1 MNCNIPNINYP
12 SWITDKTKKFIET
25 EFSSIL
31 ERKIVVDDLANGELQ
46 KWAESRNEI
55 EEGEDLNKINGN
67 TFKKIIR
74 RYIAYK
80 SRRISKTAIGKQG
93 IQLRN
98 WTDARARKDALKY
111 TAYEIAK
118 EYFNAL
124 NNQTEFAKGDILGI
138 TRSRIQTYFI
148 DNIIEPY
155 VKINRAELKDDFIR
169 YRVAKAEYNLQQTAK
184 TFGSDK
190 LKNEKDKENKLND
203 LFKKVDSLYNNPNYN
218 EKFANK
224 TIKDL
229 VTELHKVDRND
240 YNELAKLITRLKH
253 QELESNISTKE
264 KLFNIAYN
272 IGSEASNVKVRNW
285 AELAFWTHGF
295 NMCNDWMDEAIS
307 TSGIQELA
315 KVFRGVKLEK
325 NDLYD
330 LNLQDEIDTEFDEN
344 ENETEDDE
352 NRDMMASA
360 WEDTIP
366 KDFSK
371 QHDGKIKLYLET
383 IPQVTSPIVD
393 KDSAIPYKE
402 TDTLGTIEY
411 MDGKYLETA
420 ITSFGPYYSV
430 EHMIEVLTR
439 KANTIPSLY
448 GLGKVVNDMKEDV
461 VFANFM
467 WKNFAKPVIDKIQI
481 YINEESK
488 AKLSNEDA
496 RLLKKIYYNLL
507 ADGNIVCMEM
517 YKEDDYETLTTI
529 ESDLMKLSKSS
540 ILDKHNETRNKILQT
555 LSDYIHKNFPS
566 VNIESFKTIF
576 FDNSNSVSKDNLIKL
591 IDALKQY
598 TNGVNKYINS
608 YNKMNSD
615 YLSEYTK
622 YRKISKKEGSVID
635 APMRDYSSLNATDR
649 NNAVLKLA
657 KLLVDVVEVGLRYN
671 SINAEG
677 KMASDINKSSYIT
690 NFVKLLKLQVEEGKD
705 GREIIKDFFTQKKYD
720 ITDNE
725 TNILLFGLKDRNG
738 VTIRQGIITKDIVG
752 NYIVNK
758 DSNVWKTFNIALF
771 DGAKD
776 ENSNKGN
783 VYANMSRE
791 DYLLSS
797 LLMYGTS
804 LQFEGMNYKEDEGM
818 AQILM
823 RIPSDA
829 SNTYSVQMQKFDIND
844 LFDTQNNPII
854 NNFITTFGANLDKY
868 SGKFNEIPNN
878 IAKKYKEKLNKIIKN
893 NYSILRNN
901 VLPGQKLI
909 TMLTDQENI
918 EPISLRDLFYIKD
931 KKSSDVYIPFVYRTE
946 DSALSFFYKGNIS
959 ENGGYVENLELI
971 SIDSATKDENQ
982 ILSDDELEVLNNTFA
997 NEEEELRP
1005 TISTTTIIR
1014 KFVNENRTNIINAL
1028 IESGEIKRE
1037 INKNSHLFL
1046 AIRSQL
1052 WGELQQFVTNLNNI
1066 LENGITKKST
1076 DGLIDILHHNKKGIV
1091 DNGKLTGRVFHFDKL
1106 FDIPGSNLNI
1116 NNELFEILAIYE
1128 VTDKSLFKEPLLI
1141 QTKDGRLK
1149 LNENRTK
1156 GLIRRTSKKF
1166 LTIGDDFQNT
1176 NEIKRQFSDKL
1187 DELISDW
1194 LNNYITYIDNESK
1207 QFEEILIQNNISN
1220 IREWALNTTIAYMT
1234 FDGIFEGSSKY
1245 YRDAQTF
1252 LKRAKEVQMGGT
1264 PYASSFDNMTSDNI
1278 TPILDLKNQE
1288 QVIYKKDKITP
1299 LISNVPTYIN
1309 GGIQN
1314 RTLVA
1319 RNGFRAI
1326 TIKNSETKYT
1336 QATQIYETLK
1346 DTTGEEVAKNIAL
1359 EFGDVKIGDVTYKG
1373 KTTKT
1378 NDAQS
1383 YITIEEFIRRRQL
1396 DGTLNE
1402 YLPLIEQLL
1411 DDNVEVKDIN
1421 AEGIAKIQ
1429 AQKNVYYDLKYD
1441 VETGLHRPRQIK
1453 NAEFV
1458 LIPKLLPKDSQ
1469 LMTLYELMRKHDIG
1483 QVNTIETSKASN
1495 KNVIT
1500 FWDNDLNVDKIAF
1513 ESSLTGLDPE
1523 ALDSGTPTYPVV
1535 EDYYYRNLYKQLDVV
1550 DHIEDKE
1557 NKAGIQLFKKIIDN
1571 TRDTEV
1577 KKNADNIQEAMAENI
1592 KQSYLELIKNLGW
1605 KIKNGELVNQS
1616 KKKEDAPLI
1625 FNEFYY
1631 KCLEEFKR
1639 TGLDGNIVDYLTPG
1653 ENGYPIMPE
1662 WMSIVS
1668 TKLENIAQSVFNNN
1682 ITRQTLPGYHAVQV
1696 SNFGYAN
1703 DLKYYPVKEGSE
1715 QLPIVEIRI
1724 PAYSK
1729 AIKQLIKDYGEEE
1742 ALNKLKEAGLDEHV
1756 GYCIPTEGKQSMAVF
1771 KIVGFLPESY
1781 GSTMMLAKEWI
1792 TQTGKDFD
1800 IDSIYALVHEL
1811 TYDEKTKQIK
1821 KIDYNNKSIS
1831 EMTREERN
1839 NFITDNVI
1847 AILKNKASREEIFG
1861 RSNFDDIGKGKEVLE
1876 GIAPWLALGNASV
1889 YNPFDQ
1895 LRFMQNAIDGRK
1907 LKAFSVNRDT
1917 FCSICNKVKP
1927 VLNRPIRVIYGEN
1940 SVSNVEDEF
1949 LSKIN
1954 YIPYK
1959 RVGEIIDSINKGKNI
1974 CNATQ
1979 MICIE
1984 MIGDAF
1990 NNGDIAHN
1998 VKAWPLGIWA
2008 KSPLSNDIIGHE
2020 VTLVKVNGQF
2030 YIFDMPQSEFII
2042 KTGNTFIERGEIFNE
2057 GKIEE
2062 FKPYLI
2068 PISKEIISEKYDVKG
2083 EKLDDTMKNIESLI
2097 SYLNNKNNFEIKLN
2111 NINKNSNSV
2120 TIHNKFGWSENEN
2133 RNIVNRL
2140 ITSYSSQ
2147 TTAHILDAIKMG
2159 SLYNETDYTFKA
2171 FKTLVDVGVDY
2182 TTAVVWLAQPAITR
2196 LNQINNTSKSIY
2208 TNKKQNPIETALKD
2222 IAIELG
2228 IINNYYTD
2236 LESIKIEM
2244 MKQYKDVLDKFAPEK
2259 FNRFGMPENLVINYD
2274 EIVERIKHR
2283 QPSNEDLAFDFFA
2296 IMQFEELFSLSS
2308 SIEDIAKVLRPDS
2321 FGAKQTIYD
2330 TRKIIENV
2338 EIYRQPKGLA
2348 NIMMCEDSEGNKV
2361 NIIDAIYGEHS
2372 GYPYLKA
2379 FYEYAT
2385 LASFKI
2391 NSRLFKT
2398 EQKHFQQLIKNIEH
2412 KIGKTLTKEEYIKA
2426 KKYIIKSV
2434 YDSLPILNSPINVTD
2449 RGFIEIDKEAIEQQ
2463 TTSDDAESIPY
2474 WEQEVGRIYG
2484 FREYKEN
2491 IPYIENIQR
2500 PTKKEID
2507 IFKKLTPA
2515 QKILF
2520 VKSNFAEGSV
2530 FDYITVKK
2538 ELRNEITKKNY
2549 SYNRLYLHD
2558 LNNNIDRLRLL
2569 FADAY
2574 FNSNPLLKL
2583 TAIDVIKYAF
2593 IVEGYDFRKQFVG
2606 KLIPNNVLYT
2616 GLENMGMGIVTEA
2629 EKEFNA
2635 LELPTYY
2642 GNGTIDNFIRA
2653 NSNIV
2658 DTKRL
2663 IDARN
2668 KERNTVKQFKE
2679 LRKNGPNGLIII
2691 PKTKDYGKLYE
2702 ELGLQ
2707 DRDGNYINVVTR
2719 ENGGNQ
2725 ITLYRILSSIYLDNV
2740 YLVPINP
2747 LEEFENREYSVNN
2760 QYHKY
2765 STYNWYINYI
2775 RETHDLTEQ
2784 DLDEFF
2790 NEAFDEE
2797 QKSGKKIIEK
2807 LSSYERNNSEDE
2819 NKLINFQKEG
2829 SEAQVQ
2835 LIQKFFNDIND
2846 VLLSDKT
2853 DMPVGASLLVK
2864 NASVEIAQ
2872 ILNLD
2877 KNEIKIFNIPGIN
2890 NYEISIK
2897 IKKFN
2902 PYYLNKYKKQIE
2914 EGKRYSKKPVFDY
2927 YIQQLGDLKSFD
2939 NLYEIELIPDDDIA
2953 AGLYD
2958 DDVRDSRYDDL
2969 NEVFAENT
2977 LTSRDTQSQSIAKL
2991 IVDDIRFFARK
3002 GNEQAEEA
3010 IARMKYNGLNLDNE
3024 NFLNQRSATVLTIA
3038 GNYYQKVFDL
3048 INGQLGAF
3056 ILSNGEQ
3063 YAIDDQKLYQNASP
3077 KDIQRII
3084 DLVLKTMHL
3093 GESFRDVI
3101 DLDLESDDKGTNK
3114 SLNKIK
3120 EIVDKLNNDKR
3131 LKKAINILFN
3141 KYFVQEY
3148 STNPNLRIALKDEQG
3163 NTQYMIEATDVFGD
3177 TKRLMAAIS
3186 DVGNLPH
3193 KQIQMVVKAINS
3205 HIYSALYTGR
3215 EKVEE
3220 YEKWIKD
3227 NIKGDINEVYN
3238 KIIDENGT
3246 LILPYNESFIKD
3258 KYQLID
3264 ELNLLR
3270 QTKGVDSEEYR
3281 RKEIEFKK
3289 WKVRNLEQQ
3298 FVVDYYKE
3306 DVELEEWA
3314 LNNAKDVFLKYM
3326 SYRRQLYNELRDS
3339 YDLTDEEKQ
3348 RRADILSAMRELR
3361 NQYDENGNFKPV
3373 EELQKIQAL
3382 QTYINDKEELEGR
3395 YFEKEE
3401 TEIFRENLK
3410 YNLAIVKQYDEQH
3423 KSETLQQKLNDL
3435 EYRTSYT
3442 WLQANTR
3449 YILNKEAS
3457 KALSD
3462 AHKALG
3468 ISNSASRFSNQEVR
3482 NILEKY
3488 INNGTLYDVNGVRIG
3503 TNISDEDI
3511 NYLWQIERK
3520 RYSDPGKIGVYSDA
3534 ALIKMIPETEQL
3546 SDDFWINYYVSPD
3559 EKTQAVRERKQ
3570 VIYKKIND
3578 IISKGINKDTGE
3590 LEPRR
3595 LFDNCTQDELDE
3607 LKLLYRELKITIR
3620 NKRTLKKNKKGNK
3633 LFEFK
3638 TNEVAFARALAQ
3650 YYTLNAKEKNEFE
3663 EIFCEQDDNGFVR
3676 RDKHNRLVAN
3686 GYLYGYVELTEETK
3700 KLHPEF
3706 IDKKKT
3712 DAIKL
3717 IQDNE
3722 VIIPTQYYYDKI
3734 NQIEKEAQQIYEN
3747 AITNGKSEK
3756 EATELKEKHIQD
3768 WYEKNHVYNKYTH
3781 KMQPLSIWTKREISP
3796 NGTLSGEYSYEPV
3809 GDNFVKVPKDE
3820 FIYNKN
3826 YSKFGA
3832 NYKEG
3837 DDKYKNRKYN
3847 SLPKD
3852 SDEYKLFKYTESIML
3867 QSATNNTNK
3876 NFIHRGWMPRQVKPV
3891 EDRSYYVKQGIGAL
3905 GLSFNSY
3912 DNRTWHEDIDYYH
3925 DFDISNPMLQLIKT
3939 KGYQKPKEIPQQ
3951 LPEQSNEDYQ
3961 KLVDSIRQE
3970 NRKIEEENRELEKK
3984 YIDRDWFN
3992 VFRNFIYKREQY
4004 EAREDVKNIA
4014 YLMIDDLKT
4023 RKAYKVNGFGNVSR
4037 KRGGIDE
4044 SPSYNMTSQQNTVDV
4059 FSNWIRRI
4067 IFGEYKELNKLAKY
4081 ADSLQNMSS
4090 AKYMM
4095 FNLYAGINNVSV
4107 GLVNIFGEA
4116 FAKDHF
4122 GQKEFREGL
4131 LEYGSAIFS
4140 MLKDTFSEKSN
4151 NRTVAILK
4159 LFDIVEIDRMMEF
4172 TGSDFSAAKI
4182 GKYFNTIAYSLQ
4194 SGGEHF
4200 MQNSALIAMMKAN
4213 KVWTNPETNK
4223 KEIVNFGEYTT
4234 NLELAALNRV
4244 ISGNPEMVV
4253 LLNSMKKAVKKDKDL
4268 EYKYDKLKRNIIKDF
4283 FDTIVDK
4290 NERNKLIKEYISL
4303 KKEML
4308 KNDREEFEKLPDV
4321 WSQFEL
4327 VNGIAKFKKESGL
4340 TENDFGALK
4349 NRAQYVNKFIHGVY
4363 DKSGAAQIEK
4373 YWWGSLLMQF
4383 KKHIYPGVIKRWGT
4397 KGYWNES
4404 RGSFEKGSYLTTLDF
4419 LALEFK
4425 DFKNKATDEASKK
4438 ITALKAIQ
4446 TVFQCTL
4453 DTIHNFKY
4461 NYELLPVWE
4470 QNNIRRTL
4478 ADLCGIFAALL
4489 TIFAIYALTDD
4500 DDLENNTFLN
4510 STLYLADRLYGES
4523 RMYMPQGIIPEVKT
4537 QWSQPVAGKGVI
4549 EDLADAMSFTAQWL
4563 WDPNYE
4569 PIYKQ
4574 GPYKG
4579 QNKVKVKVL
4588 KNIPA
4593 VRTVQRIK
4601 TINKNNKYYRI
4612 GDNATTQKIIK
4623 SLAFEISGKEE

>member
-12 SWITDKTKKFIET
+12 SWITDKTKKFIEN
-25 EFSSIL
+25 ELSSIL
-31 ERKIVVDDLANGELQ
+31 ERKVVVDDLANGSLQ

-55 EEGEDLNKINGN
+55 EEGEDLNKLNGN
-67 TFKKIIR
+67 TFKRIIR
-74 RYIAYK
+74 QYITYK
-80 SRRISKTAIGKQG
+80 SRSISRTAVGKQG

-111 TAYEIAK
+111 TAFEIAK
-118 EYFNAL
+118 TYFNAL
-124 NNQTEFAKGDILGI
+124 NNQIQFKKSGILGL
-138 TRSRIQTYFI
+138 TRQKIQEYFI
-148 DNIIEPY
+148 NNIADSY
-155 VKINRAELKDDFIR
+155 VKLNREELKDKYTR
-169 YRVAKAEYNLQQTAK
+169 YKVAKSEKRLEEIAESFTSK
-184 TFGSDK
+184 K
-190 LKNEKDKENKLND
+190 IENEKGIEQKLAE
-203 LFKKVDSLYNNPNYN
+203 LFKWVNGLHNNERYN
-218 EKFANK
+218 EKTANPV
-224 TIKDL
+224 IRQI
-229 VTELHKVDRND
+229 VNELYEADKSD
-240 YNELAKLITRLKH
+240 YDKLAKLIARLKN
-253 QELESNISTKE
+253 QQDESIISCE
-264 KLFNIAYN
+264 ERLFNIAYN
-272 IGSEASNVKVRNW
+272 ICSEASNVKVRNW
-285 AELAFWTHGF
+285 AELGLWTHGY

-315 KVFRGVKLEK
+315 QTFRDTKLEK
-325 NDLYD
+325 DDLYD
-330 LNLQDEIDTEFDEN
+330 LNLQDEENEEFDEN
-344 ENETEDDE
+344 ENEIEDDE

-360 WEDTIP
+360 WEDTLP
-366 KDFSK
+366 KDFTK
-371 QHDGKIKLYLET
+371 QYDGKIKLYLQT
-383 IPQVTSPIVD
+383 IPQCSSSIVD
-393 KDSAIPYKE
+393 KDDDSAYKY
-402 TDTLGTIEY
+402 TDSLGTIEY

-420 ITSFGPYYSV
+420 ITSFGPYYDV
-430 EHMIEVLTR
+430 NHMIEVLSR
-439 KANTIPSLY
+439 KANTVPSLY
-448 GLGKVVNDMKEDV
+448 GLGKVVNDMKNDV

-467 WKNFAKPVIDKIQI
+467 WKNFAKPVIDKIQV

-496 RLLKKIYYNLL
+496 RLLKKIYYNIL
-507 ADGNIVCMEM
+507 ADSNLICMEM
-517 YKEDDYETLTTI
+517 YKEEDVALLSTI
-529 ESDLMKLSKSS
+529 ESDLNKLNKKS
-540 ILDKHNETRNKILQT
+540 ILDKEYELRIKVVKN
-555 LSDYIHKNFPS
+555 LSDYIHRNFPS
-566 VNIESFKTIF
+566 INIESFKTMF
-576 FDNSNSVSKDNLIKL
+576 FDNPESVSKDNLIEL
-591 IDALKQY
+591 IGALKQY
-598 TNGVNKYINS
+598 NSGVKNYIDS
-608 YNKMNSD
+608 YVKMESSYISERERYNKI
-615 YLSEYTK
+615 K
-622 YRKISKKEGSVID
+622 KKEGSIID
-635 APMRDYSSLNATDR
+635 IPVRNYSSLNTSDR
-649 NNAVLKLA
+649 NNSIFKLA
-657 KLLVDVVEVGLRYN
+657 KLLTNVVEVGLRYN

-738 VTIRQGIITKDIVG
+738 NPIRRGIITKDELG
-752 NYIVNK
+752 NYIVDK

-776 ENSNKGN
+776 ENSGKGN
-783 VYANMSRE
+783 VYSNMSRE

-804 LQFEGMNYKEDEGM
+804 LQFEGMNYEEDKGM

-829 SNTYSVQMQKFDIND
+829 SNTYSVQMQKFGIDD
-844 LFDTQNNPII
+844 LFDTKNNPVI
-854 NNFITTFGANLDKY
+854 NNFVTVFGSKLDNY
-868 SGKFNEIPNN
+868 SNKFEELPKN
-878 IAKKYKEKLNKIIKN
+878 IAKKYKEQLGRLIKN
-893 NYSILRNN
+893 NYVIKRNN
-901 VLPGQKLI
+901 VLSGQQLI
-909 TMLTDQENI
+909 KMLTDQENI
-918 EPISLRDLFYIKD
+918 EPVSLSDLTYIKD
-931 KKSSDVYIPFVYRTE
+931 KKDSNIYVPFVYRTD
-946 DSALSFFYKGNIS
+946 DSALVFLYKGNIS
-959 ENGGYVENLELI
+959 ENGGYIDNLELI
-971 SIDSATKDENQ
+971 SVDSATKDNNNLG
-982 ILSDDELEVLNNTFA
+982 LSSSELDVLNSIFG
-997 NEEEELRP
+997 NEEEELQP
-1005 TISTTTIIR
+1005 TISTTAIIR
-1014 KFVNENRTNIINAL
+1014 QFINENKTSIINAL

-1037 INKNSHLFL
+1037 INKNSDLFL

-1052 WGELQQFVTNLNNI
+1052 WGEIQQFVTNLNNI
-1066 LENGITKKST
+1066 LENGITKEST
-1076 DGLIDILHHNKKGIV
+1076 NGLIDVFHHNKKGIV
-1091 DNGKLTGRVFHFDKL
+1091 DNGKLTGKVFHFDKL
-1106 FDIPGSNLNI
+1106 FDIPGSNLKI

-1141 QTKDGRLK
+1141 QTKNGQLK

-1156 GLIRRTSKKF
+1156 DLIRRTSKRY
-1166 LTIGDDFQNT
+1166 LTVGDDFQNT

-1187 DELISDW
+1187 DELISNW
-1194 LNNYITYIDNESK
+1194 LNDFIDYIDKESK
-1207 QFEEILIQNNISN
+1207 QFEDILVQNNIYN
-1220 IREWALNTTIAYMT
+1220 MQEWALNTTIAYMT

-1245 YRDAQTF
+1245 YKDAQTF

-1264 PYASSFDNMTSDNI
+1264 PYASSFENITSDNLS
-1278 TPILDLKNQE
+1278 PVLDLKGQE
-1288 QVIYKKDKITP
+1288 QIIYGTDKITP
-1299 LISNVPTYIN
+1299 LISNIPTYTN

-1319 RNGFRAI
+1319 RNGFRGI
-1326 TIKNSETKYT
+1326 TIKNSETKYA

-1346 DTTGEEVAKNIAL
+1346 NITGEEVAKNIAL
-1359 EFGDVKIGDVTYKG
+1359 EFGDVKIGDTIHKG

-1411 DDNVEVKDIN
+1411 DPNVKAEDIN

-1458 LIPKLLPKDSQ
+1458 LIPKLLPQDSQ
-1469 LMTLYELMRKHDIG
+1469 LMTLYKLMRKHDIG

-1500 FWDNDLNVDKIAF
+1500 FWDNNLNVDEIAF
-1513 ESSLTGLDPE
+1513 ESSLTGLAPE

-1577 KKNADNIQEAMAENI
+1577 EKNANNIQEAMAENI
-1592 KQSYLELIKNLGW
+1592 KQSYLKLIKNLGW
-1605 KIKNGELVNQS
+1605 KIKNGKLVNAN
-1616 KKKEDAPLI
+1616 KKQEDLPLK
-1625 FNEFYY
+1625 FNKFYDR
-1631 KCLEEFKR
+1631 CLEEFKR

-1653 ENGYPIMPE
+1653 ESGYPIMPE

-1668 TKLENIAQSVFNNN
+1668 AKLENIAQSVFNNN
-1682 ITRQTLPGYHAVQV
+1682 VTRQTLPGYHAVQV
-1696 SNFGYAN
+1696 SNFGFDN
-1703 DLKYYPVKEGSE
+1703 DLKYYPVEEGSE
-1715 QLPIVEIRI
+1715 QLPVVEICI

-1729 AIKQLIKDYGEEE
+1729 AIKQLIEEYGEEE
-1742 ALNKLKEAGLDEHV
+1742 ALNKLREAGLDEHV

-1771 KIVGFLPESY
+1771 RIVGFLPESY

-1811 TYDEKTKQIK
+1811 IYDEKTKQIK
-1821 KIDYNNKSIS
+1821 KVDYGNKSIS

-1861 RSNFDDIGKGKEVLE
+1861 RSNFDDIAKGKEVLE

-1917 FCSICNKVKP
+1917 FCSICNKVRP
-1927 VLNRPIRVIYGEN
+1927 VLNTPIRVIYE
-1940 SVSNVEDEF
+1940 
-1949 LSKIN
+1949 
-1954 YIPYK
+1954 
-1959 RVGEIIDSINKGKNI
+1959 
-1974 CNATQ
+1974 
-1979 MICIE
+1979 
-1984 MIGDAF
+1984 
-1990 NNGDIAHN
+1990 
-1998 VKAWPLGIWA
+1998 
-2008 KSPLSNDIIGHE
+2008 
-2020 VTLVKVNGQF
+2020 
-2030 YIFDMPQSEFII
+2030 
-2042 KTGNTFIERGEIFNE
+2042 
-2057 GKIEE
+2057 
-2062 FKPYLI
+2062 
-2068 PISKEIISEKYDVKG
+2068 
-2083 EKLDDTMKNIESLI
+2083 
-2097 SYLNNKNNFEIKLN
+2097 NKNNI
-2111 NINKNSNSV
+2111 V
-2120 TIHNKFGWSENEN
+2120 VHDKFGWSEKGN
-2133 RNIVNRL
+2133 RNIVDRL

-2159 SLYNETDYTFKA
+2159 SLYNESDYTFKA
-2171 FKTLVDVGVDY
+2171 FKTLADVGVDY
-2182 TTAVVWLAQPAITR
+2182 TTAIVWLAQPAITR

-2228 IINNYYTD
+2228 IAKDYYTD
-2236 LESIKIEM
+2236 LDSIKIEM
-2244 MKQYKDVLDKFAPEK
+2244 MKQYKDVLNKFAPEK
-2259 FNRFGMPENLVINYD
+2259 FDNFGMPQHLAINYD
-2274 EIVERIKHR
+2274 EIVKRLKNR

-2296 IMQFEELFSLSS
+2296 IMQFEELFALSS

-2321 FGAKQTIYD
+2321 FGARQTIYD
-2330 TRKIIENV
+2330 TRQIIENV
-2338 EIYRQPKGLA
+2338 EKYRQSKGLA
-2348 NIMMCEDSEGNKV
+2348 EIMMCRDAEGNKV
-2361 NIIDAIYGEHS
+2361 NIIDAIYGKNS
-2372 GYPYLKA
+2372 QYPYLKA
-2379 FYEYAT
+2379 FYKYAT
-2385 LASFKI
+2385 LASF
-2391 NSRLFKT
+2391 NTNTQLFKT
-2398 EQKHFQQLIKNIEH
+2398 EQEHFQQLIINIEN
-2412 KIGKTLTKEEYIKA
+2412 KIGRKLNKTEYLKA

-2434 YDSLPILNSPINVTD
+2434 YDALPVINSPINVTD
-2449 RGFIEIDKEAIEQQ
+2449 RGFVEIDKETIEEQ
-2463 TTSDDAESIPY
+2463 TTSNNAEPIPY

-2491 IPYIENIQR
+2491 IPYVKDVEH
-2500 PTKKEID
+2500 PTKEETNV
-2507 IFKKLTPA
+2507 FKKLTPA

-2520 VKSNFAEGSV
+2520 IKANFAEGSV
-2530 FDYITVKK
+2530 FDYITVVK
-2538 ELRNEITKKNY
+2538 EFRNEITKKNY
-2549 SYNRLYLHD
+2549 SYNRLFLHD

-2574 FNSNPLLKL
+2574 FNSNPIKKL
-2583 TAIDVIKYAF
+2583 TAIDIIKYAF
-2593 IVEGYDFRKQFVG
+2593 VVEGYDFRKQSIG
-2606 KLIPNNVLYT
+2606 KVIPTNILYT
-2616 GLENMGMGIVTEA
+2616 GLENMGMGIITEA

-2635 LELPTYY
+2635 LQLPAYY
-2642 GNGTIDNFIRA
+2642 SNGTIDNFIRA

-2663 IDARN
+2663 IDAKN
-2668 KERNTVKQFKE
+2668 NERQSVKQFKE
-2679 LRKNGPNGLIII
+2679 LRRNGPHGLIII

-2707 DRDGNYINVVTR
+2707 DRDNNYINVVTR
-2719 ENGGNQ
+2719 ENKNNQ
-2725 ITLYRILSSIYLDNV
+2725 ITLYRILSSEYLNNV

-2760 QYHKY
+2760 QYHQY
-2765 STYNWYINYI
+2765 PTYNWYTNYI
-2775 RETHDLTEQ
+2775 RETHDLTED
-2784 DLDEFF
+2784 DLDKFF
-2790 NEAFDEE
+2790 DEAFDEE
-2797 QKSGKKIIEK
+2797 QKSGKKIVET
-2807 LSSYERNNSEDE
+2807 LSSYERNKNEDE
-2819 NKLINFQKEG
+2819 NKLINLQKEG
-2829 SEAQVQ
+2829 SESQVQ
-2835 LIQKFFNDIND
+2835 LVQKFFNDIND
-2846 VLLSDKT
+2846 VLISDKT

-2864 NASVEIAQ
+2864 NASVEIAK
-2872 ILNLD
+2872 ILNLN
-2877 KNEIKIFNIPGIN
+2877 KNEIKVFNIPGVN
-2890 NYEISIK
+2890 GSTISIK
-2897 IKKFN
+2897 IQKFN
-2902 PYYLNKYKKQIE
+2902 PYYLDKYQKQIN
-2914 EGKRYSKKPVFDY
+2914 EGKRHSKKPIFDY
-2927 YIQQLGDLKSFD
+2927 YIQQLGDRRNFD
-2939 NLYEIELIPDDDIA
+2939 NIYVVELIPDADVA

-2991 IVDDIRFFARK
+2991 IVDDIRFSARK

-3010 IARMKYNGLNLDNE
+3010 VARMKYNGINLDNE

-3038 GNYYQKVFDL
+3038 SNYYQKAFDL

-3077 KDIQRII
+3077 KDIQRVIE
-3084 DLVLKTMHL
+3084 LVLKAVHL
-3093 GESFRDVI
+3093 GESFRDII

-3114 SLNKIK
+3114 ALNKIK
-3120 EIVDKLNNDKR
+3120 EIVDRLNNDKR

-3177 TKRLMAAIS
+3177 TQRLMAAIS

-3205 HIYSALYTGR
+3205 HIYSSLYRGR
-3215 EKVEE
+3215 EKVEG

-3227 NIKGDINEVYN
+3227 NIKGDVNEVYN
-3238 KIIDENGT
+3238 KIIDENGK
-3246 LILPYNESFIKD
+3246 LLLPYNESFIKD
-3258 KYQLID
+3258 KYQFID

-3270 QTKGVDSEEYR
+3270 ETKGVDSEEYR

-3289 WKVRNLEQQ
+3289 WKVRNLEQR

-3314 LNNAKDVFLKYM
+3314 LNNAKDVFLKYK

-3361 NQYDENGNFKPV
+3361 NQYDEEGNFKPV

-3382 QTYINDKEELEGR
+3382 QNYIDDKEELEGR

-3401 TEIFRENLK
+3401 TEIFKENLK
-3410 YNLAIVKQYDEQH
+3410 YNLAIVKQYDEAH
-3423 KSETLQQKLNDL
+3423 KSETLQQKLEDL
-3435 EYRTSYT
+3435 EYRTSYN

-3449 YILNKEAS
+3449 YVLNKEAA
-3457 KALSD
+3457 KALAD

-3468 ISNSASRFSNQEVR
+3468 ISQTSSRFSNQEIK
-3482 NILEKY
+3482 NILKKY
-3488 INNGTLYDVNGVRIG
+3488 IDEGKLYDIYGVRIG

-3520 RYSDPGKIGVYSDA
+3520 RYGDPGKIGIYSDA
-3534 ALIKMIPETEQL
+3534 ALIKMVPETEQL

-3570 VIYKKIND
+3570 VIFKKIND

-3595 LFDNCTQDELDE
+3595 LFDNCTQEELDE
-3607 LKLLYRELKITIR
+3607 LKLLYRELRIIKG
-3620 NKRTLKKNKKGNK
+3620 KRTVKKNKKGNK
-3633 LFEFK
+3633 IFEFK
-3638 TNEVAFARALAQ
+3638 TNDAAFAKALAQ

-3663 EIFCEQDDNGFVR
+3663 EIFCEQDENGFVK
-3676 RDKHNRLVAN
+3676 RDKHSRLVAN
-3686 GYLYGYVELTEETK
+3686 GYLYCYIELTEETK

-3722 VIIPTQYYYDKI
+3722 VIIPTQYYYDKV
-3734 NQIEKEAQQIYEN
+3734 NQIEKEAQELADKEPN
-3747 AITNGKSEK
+3747 AKKAQEI
-3756 EATELKEKHIQD
+3756 KEKYIQD
-3768 WYEKNHVYNKYTH
+3768 WYEKNHIYNKYTH
-3781 KMQPLSIWTKREISP
+3781 KMQPLSIWTKRKINP
-3796 NGTLSGEYSYEPV
+3796 KGTLSGEYSYEPV
-3809 GDNFVKVPKDE
+3809 GDNFVKVPKSE
-3820 FIYNKN
+3820 STYNEN

-3837 DDKYKNRKYN
+3837 DEKYKNNKYN
-3847 SLPKD
+3847 HLDKN
-3852 SDEYKLFKYTESIML
+3852 SDEYKLLKYTENIMI

-3876 NFIHRGWMPRQVKPV
+3876 RFIHSGWMPRQFKPV
-3891 EDRSYYVKQGIGAL
+3891 QDIPYYIKQGTGAL
-3905 GLSFNSY
+3905 GLNFNSY

-3925 DFDISNPMLQLIKT
+3925 DFDINNPMLQLIKG
-3939 KGYQKPKEIPQQ
+3939 KGYQKPKEIPPQSQ
-3951 LPEQSNEDYQ
+3951 DQSNEDYE
-3961 KLVDSIRQE
+3961 KLVNSIRQE

-3984 YIDRDWFN
+3984 YIDRDWYN
-3992 VFRNFIYKREQY
+3992 VFKNFIYKREQY

-4014 YLMIDDLKT
+4014 YLMIDDLKA
-4023 RKAYKVNGFGNVSR
+4023 RKAYRVNGFGNVSR
-4037 KRGGIDE
+4037 KKGGIDE

-4107 GLVNIFGEA
+4107 GLVNVLGEA

-4122 GQKEFREGL
+4122 GEKEFREGL
-4131 LEYGSAIFS
+4131 LEYGKSIFS
-4140 MLKDTFSEKSN
+4140 MLKDTFSETSN
-4151 NRTVAILK
+4151 DRTTAILK
-4159 LFDIVEIDRMMEF
+4159 LFDAVEIDRMLEF
-4172 TGSDFSAAKI
+4172 TGSDFSAANI

-4194 SGGEHF
+4194 SSGEHF

-4213 KVWTNPETNK
+4213 KIWTNPETGK
-4223 KEIVNFGEYTT
+4223 KEIVNFGEYTS
-4234 NLELAALNRV
+4234 NLELAALNKV

-4253 LLNSMKKAVKKDKDL
+4253 LLNSMKRAIKKDKDL

-4290 NERNKLIKEYISL
+4290 NERNRIIKEYIKL
-4303 KKEML
+4303 KKEIL
-4308 KNDREEFEKLPDV
+4308 KNDREDFEKLPDV
-4321 WSQFEL
+4321 WSQFEV
-4327 VNGIAKFKKESGL
+4327 VNGVAKFKKESGL
-4340 TENDFGALK
+4340 NENDFGMLR
-4349 NRAQYVNKFIHGVY
+4349 NRAIYVNKFIHGVY

-4373 YWWGSLLMQF
+4373 HWWGSLVMQF

-4404 RGSFEKGSYLTTLDF
+4404 RGSFERGAYLTTLDF

-4425 DFKNKATDEASKK
+4425 DFKNKATDEASEKV
-4438 ITALKAIQ
+4438 TALKAIQ
-4446 TVFQCTL
+4446 TLFKCTF
-4453 DTIHNFKY
+4453 DTIHNLKY

-4489 TIFAIYALTDD
+4489 TIFAIYLLTDE

-4537 QWSQPVAGKGVI
+4537 QWSQPVAGKGVV
-4549 EDLADAMSFTAQWL
+4549 EDLADAMAFITQMM

-4579 QNKVKVKVL
+4579 QNKIKVKVY

-4612 GDNATTQKIIK
+4612 GDNGTTQKIIK
-4623 SLAFEISGKEE
+4623 SLAFELSGKEA

>member
-12 SWITDKTKKFIET
+12 SWITDKTKKFIEN
-25 EFSSIL
+25 ELSSIL
-31 ERKIVVDDLANGELQ
+31 ERKVVVNDLANGKLQ
-46 KWAESRNEI
+46 KWAEIRNEI
-55 EEGEDLNKINGN
+55 EEGEDLNKLNGN

-74 RYIAYK
+74 QYITYK
-80 SRRISKTAIGKQG
+80 SRSISRTAVGKQG

-98 WTDARARKDALKY
+98 WTNARARKDALKY

-124 NNQTEFAKGDILGI
+124 NNQIEFTKGDILGI
-138 TRSRIQTYFI
+138 TRSKIQTYFI

-155 VKINRAELKDDFIR
+155 VKINRAELKDNFIR
-169 YRVAKAEYNLQQTAK
+169 YRVAKAEYNLQQTTK
-184 TFGSDK
+184 TFTSDK
-190 LKNEKDKENKLND
+190 LKNEKDKEDKLNE
-203 LFKKVDSLYNNPNYN
+203 LFKKVDSLYNNQNYN

-224 TIKDL
+224 TIRNL
-229 VTELHKVDRND
+229 VIELHNVDKSN

-253 QELESNISTKE
+253 QELESNINTKE

-272 IGSEASNVKVRNW
+272 IGSESSDIKVKNW
-285 AELAFWTHGF
+285 AELGLWTHGR
-295 NMCNDWMDEAIS
+295 NMCEDWMDEAIS

-315 KVFRGVKLEK
+315 KVFRDTKLEK
-325 NDLYD
+325 DDLYD
-330 LNLQDEIDTEFDEN
+330 LNLQDEIDSEFDES

-352 NRDMMASA
+352 NRDFMTSIY
-360 WEDTIP
+360 EDTLP
-366 KDFSK
+366 KDFTK
-371 QHDGKIKLYLET
+371 FHDGKIKLYLET
-383 IPQVTSPIVD
+383 IPQCSSSIVGKD
-393 KDSAIPYKE
+393 NDSAYKY
-402 TDTLGTIEY
+402 TDSLGTIEY

-430 EHMIEVLTR
+430 EHMVEVLSI
-439 KANTIPSLY
+439 KADTVPSLY

-461 VFANFM
+461 VFANEM
-467 WKNFAKPVIDKIQI
+467 WKNFARPVVDKVQI

-488 AKLSNEDA
+488 VKLSNENA
-496 RLLKKIYYNLL
+496 RLLKKIYYNIL
-507 ADGNIVCMEM
+507 ADSNIICMEM
-517 YKEDDYETLTTI
+517 YKEEDVASLNTI
-529 ESDLMKLSKSS
+529 ESDLNKLNKES
-540 ILDKHNETRNKILQT
+540 ILDKKHKLRTKVVKD
-555 LSDYIHKNFPS
+555 LSDYIHRNFPS
-566 VNIESFKTIF
+566 INIESFKTMF
-576 FDNSNSVSKDNLIKL
+576 FDNPNSVSKDNLIEL
-591 IDALKQY
+591 IGALKQY
-598 TNGVNKYINS
+598 NSGVKSYINS
-608 YNKMNSD
+608 YIKMESSYITEREQYNKI
-615 YLSEYTK
+615 K
-622 YRKISKKEGSVID
+622 KKEGSIID
-635 APMRDYSSLNATDR
+635 APVRDYSSLNTSDR
-649 NNAVLKLA
+649 NNSIFKLA
-657 KLLVDVVEVGLRYN
+657 KLLTDVVEAGLQYN

-690 NFVKLLKLQVEEGKD
+690 NFVRLLKLQIEEGKD

-738 VTIRQGIITKDIVG
+738 EPIRQGIIKKDELG
-752 NYIVNK
+752 NYIVNEN
-758 DSNVWKTFNIALF
+758 SNVWKTFNIALF

-776 ENSNKGN
+776 ENSNKGS

-804 LQFEGMNYKEDEGM
+804 LQFEGMDYKQDKEM
-818 AQILM
+818 SQILM

-829 SNTYSVQMQKFDIND
+829 SNTYSVQMQKFSIDD
-844 LFDTQNNPII
+844 LFDTKNNPAI
-854 NNFITTFGANLDKY
+854 NNFVTVFGSTLDKY
-868 SGKFNEIPNN
+868 NN
-878 IAKKYKEKLNKIIKN
+878 KYEELPKNIDKKYKEQLGKIIRN
-893 NYSILRNN
+893 NYVIKKNN
-901 VLPGQKLI
+901 VLSGQQFVK
-909 TMLTDQENI
+909 MLTDQENI
-918 EPISLRDLFYIKD
+918 EPVSLRDLTYIKN
-931 KKSSDVYIPFVYRTE
+931 KKDSDIYIPFVYRTK
-946 DSALSFFYKGNIS
+946 DSALVFLYKGNIS
-959 ENGGYVENLELI
+959 ENGGYIDNLELV
-971 SIDSATKDENQ
+971 SIDSATKDDSDNIGLSSSELD
-982 ILSDDELEVLNNTFA
+982 ILNSIFG
-997 NEEEELRP
+997 NEEEKELP
-1005 TISTTTIIR
+1005 STISTTTIIR
-1014 KFVNENRTNIINAL
+1014 QFVNENKTNIINAL

-1037 INKNSHLFL
+1037 INKNSDLFL

-1052 WGELQQFVTNLNNI
+1052 WGELQQFVTNLNNV

-1076 DGLIDILHHNKKGIV
+1076 DGLIDVFHHNKKGIV
-1091 DNGKLTGRVFHFDKL
+1091 DDGKLTGKVFHFDKL
-1106 FDIPGSNLNI
+1106 FDIPGSNSKI
-1116 NNELFEILAIYE
+1116 NDELFEILAIYE

-1194 LNNYITYIDNESK
+1194 LNNFIDYINSESK
-1207 QFEEILIQNNISN
+1207 QFEDILVQNNIYN
-1220 IREWALNTTIAYMT
+1220 MREWALNTAIAYMT

-1245 YRDAQTF
+1245 YKDAQTF

-1264 PYASSFDNMTSDNI
+1264 PYASSFDDMTSDNI
-1278 TPILDLKNQE
+1278 TPVLDLKGQE

-1299 LISNVPTYIN
+1299 LISNVPTYVN

-1326 TIKNSETKYT
+1326 TIKNSETKYA

-1346 DTTGEEVAKNIAL
+1346 DITGEEVAKNIAL
-1359 EFGDVKIGDVTYKG
+1359 EFGDVTIGNTTYKG
-1373 KTTKT
+1373 KSTKT

-1411 DDNVEVKDIN
+1411 DDNVEAKDIN
-1421 AEGIAKIQ
+1421 VEGIAKIQ

-1458 LIPKLLPKDSQ
+1458 LIPKLLPQDSQ
-1469 LMTLYELMRKHDIG
+1469 LMTLYKLMRKHDIG

-1500 FWDNDLNVDKIAF
+1500 FWDDDLNVDEIAF

-1571 TRDTEV
+1571 TKGTDVR
-1577 KKNADNIQEAMAENI
+1577 KNADNIQEAMAENI
-1592 KQSYLELIKNLGW
+1592 KQSYIELIKNLGW
-1605 KIKNGELVNQS
+1605 KIKNGKLVNAN
-1616 KKKEDAPLI
+1616 KKQENLPLK
-1625 FNEFYY
+1625 FNKFYDR
-1631 KCLEEFKR
+1631 CLEEFKR
-1639 TGLDGNIVDYLTPG
+1639 TGLDGNIIDYLTPG

-1668 TKLENIAQSVFNNN
+1668 TKLESIAQSVFNNN
-1682 ITRQTLPGYHAVQV
+1682 VTRQTLPGYHAIQV

-1703 DLKYYPVKEGSE
+1703 DLKYYPVEEGSE

-1742 ALNKLKEAGLDEHV
+1742 ALNKLREAGLDEHV

-1771 KIVGFLPESY
+1771 RIVGFLPESW

-1800 IDSIYALVHEL
+1800 IDSIYALIHEL
-1811 TYDEKTKQIK
+1811 VYDKETKQIK
-1821 KIDYNNKSIS
+1821 KVDYGKKPIS
-1831 EMTREERN
+1831 EMSREERN

-1861 RSNFDDIGKGKEVLE
+1861 RSNFDDIRKGKEVLE

-1917 FCSICNKVKP
+1917 FCSICNKVQP
-1927 VLNRPIRVIYGEN
+1927 VLSQPIRVIYKNEN
-1940 SVSNVEDEF
+1940 NVTTHD
-1949 LSKIN
+1949 
-1954 YIPYK
+1954 
-1959 RVGEIIDSINKGKNI
+1959 
-1974 CNATQ
+1974 
-1979 MICIE
+1979 
-1984 MIGDAF
+1984 
-1990 NNGDIAHN
+1990 
-1998 VKAWPLGIWA
+1998 
-2008 KSPLSNDIIGHE
+2008 
-2020 VTLVKVNGQF
+2020 
-2030 YIFDMPQSEFII
+2030 
-2042 KTGNTFIERGEIFNE
+2042 
-2057 GKIEE
+2057 
-2062 FKPYLI
+2062 
-2068 PISKEIISEKYDVKG
+2068 
-2083 EKLDDTMKNIESLI
+2083 
-2097 SYLNNKNNFEIKLN
+2097 
-2111 NINKNSNSV
+2111 
-2120 TIHNKFGWSENEN
+2120 KFGWSEKGN
-2133 RNIVNRL
+2133 RNIVDRL

-2182 TTAVVWLAQPAITR
+2182 TTAIVWLAQPAITR

-2208 TNKKQNPIETALKD
+2208 TNKKQNPIETSLKD

-2228 IINNYYTD
+2228 IADNYYTD
-2236 LESIKIEM
+2236 LGSIKIEM
-2244 MKQYKDVLDKFAPEK
+2244 MKRYKNVLNKFAPEK
-2259 FNRFGMPENLVINYD
+2259 FNKFGMPQHLTINYD
-2274 EIVERIKHR
+2274 EIVKRLKNR

-2296 IMQFEELFSLSS
+2296 IMQFEELFALSS

-2321 FGAKQTIYD
+2321 FGARQTIYD
-2330 TRKIIENV
+2330 TRQIIRNV
-2338 EIYRQPKGLA
+2338 EKYRQPDGLA
-2348 NIMMCEDSEGNKV
+2348 NIMKCKDAEGNKI
-2361 NIIDAIYGEHS
+2361 NIIDAIYGENS
-2372 GYPYLKA
+2372 QYPYLKA

-2391 NSRLFKT
+2391 NTQLFKT
-2398 EQKHFQQLIKNIEH
+2398 EQEHFQQLIINIQS
-2412 KIGKTLTKEEYIKA
+2412 KIGRELTKSEYIKA

-2434 YDSLPILNSPINVTD
+2434 YDALPILNSPITVTD
-2449 RGFIEIDKEAIEQQ
+2449 RGFVEIDKEAIEEQ
-2463 TTSDDAESIPY
+2463 TTSDNAESIPY

-2491 IPYIENIQR
+2491 IPYIKDVEH

-2515 QKILF
+2515 QKVLF
-2520 VKSNFAEGSV
+2520 IKANFAEGSV
-2530 FDYITVKK
+2530 FDYITVVK
-2538 ELRNEITKKNY
+2538 EFRNEITKKNY
-2549 SYNRLYLHD
+2549 SYNRLFLHD

-2574 FNSNPLLKL
+2574 FNSNPIKKL
-2583 TAIDVIKYAF
+2583 TAIDIIKYAF
-2593 IVEGYDFRKQFVG
+2593 IVEGYDFRKQSIG

-2616 GLENMGMGIVTEA
+2616 GLENMGMGIVLEA

-2663 IDARN
+2663 IDTKN
-2668 KERNTVKQFKE
+2668 NERQTVKQFKE
-2679 LRKNGPNGLIII
+2679 LRKNGPHGLIII
-2691 PKTKDYGKLYE
+2691 PETKDYVKLYN

-2719 ENGGNQ
+2719 ENNENQ
-2725 ITLYRILSSIYLDNV
+2725 ITLYRILSTPYLNNI

-2765 STYNWYINYI
+2765 PTYNWYINYI
-2775 RETHDLTEQ
+2775 RETNDLTEG
-2784 DLDEFF
+2784 DLNAFF
-2790 NEAFDEE
+2790 DKAFDEE
-2797 QKSGKKIIEK
+2797 QKAGKKIIEK
-2807 LSSYERNNSEDE
+2807 LSSYERNKNEDE
-2819 NKLINFQKEG
+2819 NKLINLQKEG
-2829 SEAQVQ
+2829 SESQVQ
-2835 LIQKFFNDIND
+2835 LVQKFFNDIND
-2846 VLLSDKT
+2846 ILTSDKT
-2853 DMPVGASLLVK
+2853 DMPAGASLLVK
-2864 NASVEIAQ
+2864 NASVEIAKA
-2872 ILNLD
+2872 LSLS
-2877 KNEIKIFNIPGIN
+2877 KNEIKVFNIPGVN
-2890 NYEISIK
+2890 GSTISIK
-2897 IKKFN
+2897 IQKFN
-2902 PYYLNKYKKQIE
+2902 PYDLNNYEKQIK
-2914 EGKRYSKKPVFDY
+2914 EGKRHSKKPVFDY
-2927 YIQQLGDLKSFD
+2927 YIQQLGDIRNFD
-2939 NLYEIELIPDDDIA
+2939 NIYVVELIPDADVA
-2953 AGLYD
+2953 AGLYN

-2991 IVDDIRFFARK
+2991 IVDDIRFSARK

-3038 GNYYQKVFDL
+3038 SNYYQKAFDL

-3084 DLVLKTMHL
+3084 DLVLKAMHL

-3120 EIVDKLNNDKR
+3120 EIVDRLNNDKR

-3148 STNPNLRIALKDEQG
+3148 STNPNLRIALKDELG

-3205 HIYSALYTGR
+3205 HIYSSLYRGR
-3215 EKVEE
+3215 EKVEG

-3227 NIKGDINEVYN
+3227 NIKGDVNDVYN
-3238 KIIDENGT
+3238 KIIDENGR
-3246 LILPYNESFIKD
+3246 LLLPYNESFIKD
-3258 KYQLID
+3258 KYQFID
-3264 ELNLLR
+3264 DLNLLR
-3270 QTKGVDSEEYR
+3270 QTKGVDSEEYK

-3289 WKVRNLEQQ
+3289 WKVRNLEQR
-3298 FVVDYYKE
+3298 FIVDYYKE
-3306 DVELEEWA
+3306 DVELEEWT

-3361 NQYDENGNFKPV
+3361 NQYDEEGNFKPV

-3382 QTYINDKEELEGR
+3382 QNYINDKEELEGR

-3410 YNLAIVKQYDEQH
+3410 YNLAIVKQYDETH
-3423 KSETLQQKLNDL
+3423 KSETLQQKLEDL
-3435 EYRTSYT
+3435 EYKTSYN
-3442 WLQANTR
+3442 WLQTNTR

-3457 KALSD
+3457 KALAE
-3462 AHKALG
+3462 AHKNLG
-3468 ISNSASRFSNQEVR
+3468 ISKTASRFSNQEIK
-3482 NILEKY
+3482 NILKKY
-3488 INNGTLYDVNGVRIG
+3488 LDNGTLYDINGVRIG

-3511 NYLWQIERK
+3511 DYLYQIERK
-3520 RYSDPGKIGVYSDA
+3520 RYSDPGKIGLYSDA
-3534 ALIKMIPETEQL
+3534 ALIKMVPETEQL

-3559 EKTQAVRERKQ
+3559 EKTQEKLEEKQ
-3570 VIYKKIND
+3570 RIFKQIND

-3607 LKLLYRELKITIR
+3607 LRYLYRSLDISRMGRTIR
-3620 NKRTLKKNKKGNK
+3620 KNKKGNK

-3638 TNEVAFARALAQ
+3638 INEAAFAKVLIQ
-3650 YYTLNAKEKNEFE
+3650 YYNLNAKEKDLFE
-3663 EIFCEQDDNGFVR
+3663 KIFCAQTKDGFGAKQ
-3676 RDKHNRLVAN
+3676 DKHNRLVAN

-3756 EATELKEKHIQD
+3756 EAIELKEKHIQD

-3796 NGTLSGEYSYEPV
+3796 NGTLSGEYYYEPI
-3809 GDNFVKVPKDE
+3809 GDNFVRVPKSE
-3820 FIYNKN
+3820 STYNKN

-3837 DDKYKNRKYN
+3837 DEKYKNNKYKHLDEN
-3847 SLPKD
+3847 
-3852 SDEYKLFKYTESIML
+3852 SDEYKLLKYTENIML

-3876 NFIHRGWMPRQVKPV
+3876 NFIHRGWMPRQFKPV
-3891 EDRSYYVKQGIGAL
+3891 QDVPYYIKQGTGAL
-3905 GLSFNSY
+3905 GLNFNSY

-3925 DFDISNPMLQLIKT
+3925 DFDISNPMLQLIKA
-3939 KGYQKPKEIPQQ
+3939 KGYKKPKEIPQQ
-3951 LPEQSNEDYQ
+3951 SPDQSNEDYQ

-3984 YIDRDWFN
+3984 YIDRDWYN

-4014 YLMIDDLKT
+4014 YLMIDDLKA
-4023 RKAYKVNGFGNVSR
+4023 RKAYRVNGFGNVSR
-4037 KRGGIDE
+4037 KKGGIDE

-4107 GLVNIFGEA
+4107 GLVNVLGEA

-4131 LEYGSAIFS
+4131 LEYGKSIFS
-4140 MLKDTFSEKSN
+4140 MLKDTFSETSN
-4151 NRTVAILK
+4151 DRTTAILK
-4159 LFDIVEIDRMMEF
+4159 LFDIVEIDRMLEF
-4172 TGSDFSAAKI
+4172 TGSDFSAANI

-4213 KVWTNPETNK
+4213 KIWTNPETGK
-4223 KEIVNFGEYTT
+4223 KEIVNFGEYTS

-4244 ISGNPEMVV
+4244 ISGNPEMVT
-4253 LLNSMKKAVKKDKDL
+4253 LLNSMKRAIKKDKDL

-4290 NERNKLIKEYISL
+4290 NERNRIIKEYIAL

-4321 WSQFEL
+4321 WNQFEV
-4327 VNGIAKFKKESGL
+4327 VNGVAKFKKESGL
-4340 TENDFGALK
+4340 TENDFAALK

-4373 YWWGSLLMQF
+4373 YWWGSLVMQF
-4383 KKHIYPGVIKRWGT
+4383 KKHIYPGIIKRWGS

-4404 RGSFEKGSYLTTLDF
+4404 RGSFERGAYLTTLDF

-4425 DFKNKATDEASKK
+4425 DFKNKATDEAKDK

-4446 TVFQCTL
+4446 TLFKCTF
-4453 DTIHNFKY
+4453 DTIHNLKY

-4489 TIFAIYALTDD
+4489 TIFAIYLLTDE

-4537 QWSQPVAGKGVI
+4537 QWSQPVAGKGVV
-4549 EDLADAMSFTAQWL
+4549 EDLADAMAFITQMM

-4569 PIYKQ
+4569 PVYKQ

-4579 QNKVKVKVL
+4579 QNKIKVKVY

-4612 GDNATTQKIIK
+4612 GDNGTTQKIIK
-4623 SLAFEISGKEE
+4623 SLAFELSGKEV